1 MLMKNHHFL
10 EKKNLSPFEIWTK
23 LMIFLT
29 FHHCI
34 ANIDF
39 ENKIY
44 LVSVTDVCVLAAA
57 DCDELSN
64 HERQVNEAECPPGTP
79 IRCPVGSGSS

>member
-1 MLMKNHHFL
+1 
-10 EKKNLSPFEIWTK
+10 
-23 LMIFLT
+23 MIFLT

-39 ENKIY
+39 ESKIY